1 MRFSVVRF
9 GIPTVLAAAFVLS
22 GCVSQAVTV
31 GKDDLSMGRLGLR
44 KGSSDFSIHAVTVPG
59 LCEAGPKLN
68 LPALGRIGESGG
80 NTVCIELSG
89 ISADGKSIDPKAVE
103 TVVAYAQRCKGQNMT
118 IVVRVLAKVPADPAA
133 RAQAVVTAAK
143 ALKKEGRAAY
153 WIDGPAA
160 AELARKFKKTAPNLL
175 VAAPANGDLATV
187 DAVPPKG
194 EGLRKLVVGALSDDG
209 RREVNF
215 VLPADDSSYVRMD
228 KAFTDPVERAP
239 WTPDNS
245 VLTEQERKEG
255 FIALFDGK
263 TLNGWFSRTPG
274 VQSFAAKNGC
284 IEWVRG
290 GAGAIMTRDRYDNF
304 ILRFDWKIKKD
315 GNSGVWCRAP
325 RDARASKIGFEFQ
338 MLGDSYI
345 YIKELNN
352 TSTGSIYEVVTP
364 KCVANKPEGEWN
376 TTELVL
382 DGSHYK
388 ATLNGKVVQDID
400 FNSNEELKSRLHK
413 GFICLTDHACWVS
426 YRNLRLKKL

>member
-1 MRFSVVRF
+1 MPNCTIRF
-9 GIPTVLAAAFVLS
+9 GLPAVLAAVFLLS
-22 GCVSQAVTV
+22 GCVSQSVPI
-31 GKDDLSMGRLGLR
+31 GKDDIRMGRLGLH
-44 KGSSDFSIHAVTVPG
+44 KGDKDFSMHAVTVPG

-80 NTVCIELSG
+80 NTVCMDLSG
-89 ISADGKSIDPKAVE
+89 ISADGKSLDPKSVE
-103 TVVAYAQRCKGQNMT
+103 TVVAYAQCCKDQNMG
-118 IVVRVLAKVPADPAA
+118 ILVRVLAKVADDPAV
-133 RAQAVVTAAK
+133 RQRAVVTVAK

-153 WIDGPAA
+153 WIDGPKA
-160 AELARKFKKTAPNLL
+160 AELAKKFKKAAPNLL
-175 VAAPANGDLATV
+175 VAAPANGELTTV

-194 EGLRKLVVGALSDDG
+194 DGLRKLVIGGLPEDG

-215 VLPADDSSYVRMD
+215 VLPADDASYARMD
-228 KAFTDPVERAP
+228 KVFTDPVELAP

-245 VLTEQERKEG
+245 ALSEQERKEG

-274 VQSFAAKNGC
+274 VQSFAAKDGC

-290 GAGAIMTRDRYDNF
+290 GAGALMTRDRYDNF

-325 RDARASKIGFEFQ
+325 RDSRASKIGFEFQ
-338 MLGDSYI
+338 IMGDSD
-345 YIKELNN
+345 IKAVTD
-352 TSTGSIYEVVTP
+352 TSTGSIYEVVAP
-364 KCVANKPEGEWN
+364 KCIANKKEGEWN

-400 FNSNEELKSRLHK
+400 FSKHDVMKERLKK
-413 GFICLTDHACWVS
+413 GFICLTDHANWVS

>member
-1 MRFSVVRF
+1 MRCSMLRLGLPGLMAAVV
-9 GIPTVLAAAFVLS
+9 LLS
-22 GCVSQAVTV
+22 GCVTQSVPV
-31 GKDDLSMGRLGLR
+31 GKDDLRMGRLGLR
-44 KGSSDFSIHAVTVPG
+44 KGDKDFSIHAVTVPG

-68 LPALGRIGESGG
+68 LPALSRIGESGG
-80 NTVCIELSG
+80 NTVCIELCG
-89 ISADGKSIDPKAVE
+89 ISADGKALDAKSVE
-103 TVVAYAQRCKGQNMT
+103 TVTAYAQRCKDENMT
-118 IVVRVLAKVPADPAA
+118 VVIRVLAKVAEDPAV
-133 RAQAVVTAAK
+133 RERAVVTAAK
-143 ALKKEGRAAY
+143 ALRKEGRAAY
-153 WIDGPAA
+153 WIDGPNAA
-160 AELARKFKKTAPNLL
+160 VLAKKFKKVSPNLL
-175 VAAPANGDLATV
+175 VAAPANGDMVTV

-194 EGLRKLVVGALSDDG
+194 SGLRKLVIGTLPDDG

-215 VLPADDSSYVRMD
+215 VMPGEDAVYARMD

-245 VLTEQERKEG
+245 MLSEQERNEG

-274 VQSFAAKNGC
+274 IQSFAAKDGC

-325 RDARASKIGFEFQ
+325 RDSRASKMGFEFQ

-345 YIKELNN
+345 KAPTD
-352 TSTGSIYEVVTP
+352 TSTGSIYEVLAP
-364 KCVANKPEGEWN
+364 KCIANKPEGEWN

-388 ATLNGKVVQDID
+388 ATLNGKVVQELD
-400 FNSNEELKSRLHK
+400 FSKHDVMKERLKK
-413 GFICLTDHACWVS
+413 GFICLTDHNCWVS